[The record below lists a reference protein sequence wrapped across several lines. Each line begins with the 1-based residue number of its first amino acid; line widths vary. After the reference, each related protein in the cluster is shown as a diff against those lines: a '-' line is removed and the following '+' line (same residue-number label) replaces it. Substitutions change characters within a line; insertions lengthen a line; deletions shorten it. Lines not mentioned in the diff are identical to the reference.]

1 MDLQLQNKT
10 AVVTGAGGAICG
22 AIAVALA
29 EEGANV
35 GIWDL
40 DKQAA
45 EAKAETIRRNNGKAL
60 AVACDVMDRESVA
73 QATQYTVE
81 EFGTVDILIN
91 GAGGAYKKA
100 TTSPDN
106 TFFDLKSEDI
116 AHGLHMNYLSAV
128 VPSQVVGKIF
138 AEKKEG
144 AILNIT
150 SVAGISPIT
159 RAISY
164 ANGKAAATNF
174 TKWLAIHMVQNYSP
188 NIRVN
193 AIAPGFII
201 TKQNYF
207 LLIDENTEGLTERGK
222 TILERVPIKRFGKP
236 EEIVGLALLL
246 VSEKSSFI
254 TGSVMTI
261 DGGLTAYPGV

>member
-1 MDLQLQNKT
+1 MDLKLNNKT
-10 AVVTGAGGAICG
+10 AVITGAGGAICG
-22 AIAVALA
+22 AIAEALS

-35 GIWDL
+35 SIWDL
-40 DKQAA
+40 DKQAGD
-45 EAKAETIRRNNGKAL
+45 AKAETINSKGGKAI
-60 AVACDVMDRESVA
+60 AVACDVLDRGNIEKA
-73 QATQYTVE
+73 AEETVRA
-81 EFGTVDILIN
+81 FGTIDILIN
-91 GAGGAYKKA
+91 GAGGAHKKA

-106 TFFDLKSEDI
+106 EFFDLKTEDI
-116 AHGLHMNYLSAV
+116 THGVHMNYLSAV
-128 VPSQVVGKIF
+128 IPSQVVGKIF

-144 AILNIT
+144 VILNIT
-150 SVAGISPIT
+150 SVAGISPVT

-174 TKWLAIHMVQNYSP
+174 TKWLAVHMVQNYSP

-207 LLIDENTEGLTERGK
+207 LLIDEKTEELTERGR
-222 TILERVPIKRFGKP
+222 TILDRVPINRFGKP

-246 VSEKSSFI
+246 VSEKSSFV

-261 DGGLTAYPGV
+261 DGGLTAFPGV